1 MPLAKRT
8 RERKILSA
16 VSLNVSI
23 PSLLTHKGGK
33 VFFFRTVFLVACFLL
48 WGLSIGT
55 FSAHPQEQGERIALV
70 IGNGNYEG
78 MGKLANPV
86 NDAEDMGETLSE
98 LGFDVEVVTDAGL
111 EQMEEA
117 VLRFRDKLAAS
128 PGSVGVF
135 FYAGHGV
142 QSGGENYLIPVDAR
156 INSES
161 LLRTRAVPLQFVL
174 DSLKEARN
182 KVNIVILDACRD
194 NPFSWARSSSRGLA
208 VVGQQPPGS
217 IVVYST
223 SAGRVAQDGTGRNSV
238 FTEELIQHLRTP
250 GIDISE
256 VLRRT
261 GEAVQSKTRGEQIPA
276 VYSQFFG
283 FLTLAEEGL
292 NEEEYINSVISN
304 YLPPLFDEAPRDV
317 QFTIAWAEE
326 RAQSGQRLDGWNTL
340 VEADPSHSDP
350 YLVAAKIRFLLEY
363 GEAQEDHLKFTF
375 YNTGDKDYDTA
386 LQAGT
391 LEQKRTDFDL
401 YAVTQRFNGK
411 PENLPPVLALELGKY
426 YYRVY
431 ISYPT
436 EWPLRKEE
444 VLDQALSWLRIAET
458 KGVLTQA
465 DEIVSYTHLLADKG
479 KLDEAITFLRKKM
492 EGLPRDSDDWARL
505 WEALVD
511 TYARGGKPREALK
524 EIDTRIRSTPADA
537 KDTLFSL
544 YLKGIW
550 ISTQS
555 KRKEDFERYVK
566 YFEVDYPN
574 TWYAGIFRHR
584 FLLETGDYRGAQKLA
599 ERLYQQFP
607 VESIVK
613 DNILEPL
620 LENYLRNPSTSMDME
635 GISFLDSLIK
645 ANQGIPNRLFELY
658 MYRAAYRTQ
667 VYWRTVHSDTADPN
681 RIKQIARESLADLDR
696 AETLYRGFP
705 SQEEEILSEIKKL
718 RQYLQEAVN
727 TGKWPDR

>member
-1 MPLAKRT
+1 MSEIPIAKRT
-8 RERKILSA
+8 ETRKLLSA
-16 VSLNVSI
+16 VGLPAPLI
-23 PSLLTHKGGK
+23 PKGGK
-33 VFFFRTVFLVACFLL
+33 AFFFRTLPLVACCLFL
-48 WGLSIGT
+48 GLSMGI
-55 FSAHPQEQGERIALV
+55 FLAHPQEQGERIALV

-86 NDAEDMGETLSE
+86 NDAEDMGETLSS
-98 LGFDVEVVTDAGL
+98 LGFDVEVVINAGL
-111 EQMEEA
+111 ERMEEA

-142 QSGGENYLIPVDAR
+142 QSGGENYLLPVDAR
-156 INSES
+156 TNSES

-223 SAGRVAQDGTGRNSV
+223 SAGRVAQDGRGRNSV

-292 NEEEYINSVISN
+292 NEEEYIDSVISN

-326 RAQSGQRLDGWNTL
+326 RAQSDQRLDGWNAL
-340 VEADPSHSDP
+340 VEADPSHTDP
-350 YLVAAKIRFLLEY
+350 YLVAAKIRFLLAY
-363 GEAQEDHLKFTF
+363 GEAQENHLKFTF

-391 LEQKRTDFDL
+391 LERKSTEFDL
-401 YAVTQRFNGK
+401 YAVTQRFKGK
-411 PENLPPVLALELGKY
+411 PEHLPSVLALELGKY
-426 YYRVY
+426 FYRVF
-431 ISYPT
+431 SHYPQG
-436 EWPLRKEE
+436 WPLRKEE

-458 KGVLTQA
+458 KGVLTQT
-465 DEIVSYTHLLADKG
+465 DEIVSYSDLLAAKG
-479 KLDEAITFLRKKM
+479 KLDEAISFLRKKM
-492 EGLPRDSDDWARL
+492 EGLPRDSDDWERL

-511 TYARGGKPREALK
+511 TYARGGKPIEAFK

-537 KDTLFSL
+537 KDTLFKL
-544 YLKGIW
+544 YLKGMG
-550 ISTQS
+550 ISVES
-555 KRKEDFERYVK
+555 KRKEDFERYAK
-566 YFEVDYPN
+566 YFEVQYPN

-584 FLLETGDYRGAQKLA
+584 FLLETGDTKGAQKLA

-607 VESIVK
+607 VESILK

-620 LENYLRNPSTSMDME
+620 LENYLRNPYTSLE
-635 GISFLDSLIK
+635 AIPFLDSLIHT
-645 ANQGIPNRLFELY
+645 NQGAPNRLFELY
-658 MYRAAYRTQ
+658 MYRAAYRAQISRNT
-667 VYWRTVHSDTADPN
+667 TDPN
-681 RIKQIARESLADLDR
+681 KIKQIARESLADLDR
-696 AETLYRGFP
+696 AETLYKGFP
-705 SQEEEILSEIKKL
+705 SQEEEILSILKEV
-718 RQYLQEAVN
+718 RQHFQKAVH
-727 TGKWPDR
+727 TGKLPD

>member
-1 MPLAKRT
+1 MLWSFPAYSQ
-8 RERKILSA
+8 E
-16 VSLNVSI
+16 N
-23 PSLLTHKGGK
+23 GG
-33 VFFFRTVFLVACFLL
+33 
-48 WGLSIGT
+48 
-55 FSAHPQEQGERIALV
+55 RIALV

-86 NDAEDMGETLSE
+86 NDAEDMGETLSS

-142 QSGGENYLIPVDAR
+142 QSGGENYLLPVDAR

-182 KVNIVILDACRD
+182 QVNIVILDACRD

-283 FLTLAEEGL
+283 FLTLAEEGP

-304 YLPPLFDEAPRDV
+304 YLPPLFDEAPREV
-317 QFTIAWAEE
+317 QFSIASAEE
-326 RAQSGQRLDGWNTL
+326 MAQSGQRLDGWNTL

-350 YLVAAKIRFLLEY
+350 FLVAAKIRFLLEY
-363 GEAQEDHLKFTF
+363 GEAQEDYLKFTF
-375 YNTGDKDYDTA
+375 YNTGGKDYDTA
-386 LQAGT
+386 LQSGT

-401 YAVTQRFNGK
+401 YAVTQRFKAK
-411 PENLPPVLALELGKY
+411 PENLPSVLALELGKY

-431 ISYPT
+431 SNYPAG
-436 EWPLRKEE
+436 WPLRKEE
-444 VLDQALSWLRIAET
+444 VLDQAIAWLKIADA

-465 DEIVSYTHLLADKG
+465 DEIISYSDLLANKG
-479 KLDEAITFLRKKM
+479 KGNEAIAFLRKKM
-492 EGLPRDSDDWARL
+492 EGQPRDSDDWSRL

-511 TYARGGKPREALK
+511 TYVRGEKPAEALK

-537 KDTLFSL
+537 KDTLFEL
-544 YLKGIW
+544 YQKGIW

-566 YFEVDYPN
+566 YFEAQYPN
-574 TWYAGIFRHR
+574 TWYAGTFRHR
-584 FLLETGDYRGAQKLA
+584 FLLETGDTLSAQKLA
-599 ERLYQQFP
+599 EKLYQQFP

-613 DNILEPL
+613 DNILQL
-620 LENYLRNPSTSMDME
+620 LLDNYLRNPSLSRE
-635 GISFLDSLIK
+635 GLTFLDSLIK
-645 ANQGIPNRLFELY
+645 ANQGTPKRLFELY
-658 MYRAAYRTQ
+658 MYRAAYRAQ
-667 VYWRTVHSDTADPN
+667 VYGGTVSSDTADPN
-681 RIKQIARESLADLDR
+681 RTKQIARESLTDLDR
-696 AETLYRGFP
+696 AETLYKGFP
-705 SQEEEILSEIKKL
+705 FQEEEVLSIIKEV
-718 RQYLQEAVN
+718 RQHFQEAAN